1 MAQLLPADDLNP
13 ALAYYYTLGSWG
25 AGIGTSAAGWLV
37 QILKNHGQPS
47 LEAYR
52 AVFLLYSVLG
62 FIKVGLSLK
71 LSNRCERSALFVQHS
86 DSQNE
91 EGHSLLELG
100 SGQTDE
106 ARSSSFS
113 PSAQRLLRK
122 LCPLLALDSLGTGL
136 TNESWLIYFIN
147 HKFKTEP
154 AVFGGIFSF
163 MFFIESFSNIMA
175 IPLVRQIGLIHT
187 MVCGHAISSTA
198 LFCFPFPPHLGGLFA
213 LIVLRSIFFDFD
225 QAPRQTFVIR
235 SVLPPER
242 TAVMGTV
249 NMTRTL
255 AQSLGPILTGF
266 LGSYGKLSFAF
277 MFAGGLKWTY
287 EILLLGTFGG
297 ETNL

>member
-1 MAQLLPADDLNP
+1 MAQLLSADDLNSV
-13 ALAYYYTLGSWG
+13 LAYYYTLGSWG
-25 AGIGTSAAGWLV
+25 AALGISTAGWLV

-62 FIKVGLSLK
+62 LIKIGLSLK
-71 LSNRCERSALFVQHS
+71 LSNKCERSAMLVQHS

-91 EGHSLLELG
+91 EGHSLLELE
-100 SGQTDE
+100 SNQKDE
-106 ARSSSFS
+106 ARLVSFS
-113 PSAQRLLRK
+113 PSAKRLLLK

-136 TNESWLIYFIN
+136 TNESWLNYFIN
-147 HKFKTEP
+147 HKFNTEP
-154 AVFGGIFSF
+154 AIFGAIFSL

-175 IPLVRQIGLIHT
+175 IPLVRRIGLINT
-187 MVCGHAISSTA
+187 MVCGHVISSTA
-198 LFCFPFPPHLGGLFA
+198 LFCFPFPPQLGGLFT

-242 TAVMGTV
+242 TAVMGAV

-255 AQSLGPILTGF
+255 AQSLGPSFTGF
-266 LGSYGKLSFAF
+266 LSSYGKLNFAF
-277 MFAGGLKWTY
+277 MLAGGLKWTY
-287 EILLLGTFGG
+287 EILLLATFGR
-297 ETNL
+297 TKL